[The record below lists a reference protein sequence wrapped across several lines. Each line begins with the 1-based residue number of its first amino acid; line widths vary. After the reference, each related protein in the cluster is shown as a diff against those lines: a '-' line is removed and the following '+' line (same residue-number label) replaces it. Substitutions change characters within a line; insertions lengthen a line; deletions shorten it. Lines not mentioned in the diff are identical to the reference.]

1 MIVAVSSKRLIGRIA
16 VVLALALTIT
26 VAHANP
32 WQAYPVREENRQTDN
47 QGRQSSR
54 QNEMRRQDYQR
65 EERREMQR
73 SRLSP
78 EERRQLRRDVRD
90 AGKELYIPRR

>member
-1 MIVAVSSKRLIGRIA
+1 MIVALSSRRLIGRIA
-16 VVLALALTIT
+16 AVIALALTIT

-32 WQAYPVREENRQTDN
+32 WQAYPMREENRQPDS
-47 QGRQSSR
+47 QRRQSSR
-54 QNEMRRQDYQR
+54 QNELRGQDYQR

-78 EERRQLRRDVRD
+78 EERRQLRRDVRE

>member
-16 VVLALALTIT
+16 VVFALALTLT
-26 VAHANP
+26 VAHAGT

-90 AGKELYIPRR
+90 AGKEFS